1 MGVIAT
7 LLPNPVQLQRIRVAI
22 RDRHEVVACET
33 WSALMDVCE
42 RQSVRVAVVDLFAD
56 GRAAFERVRNLKQ
69 RLPRLTLVVY
79 ITVTSERAHD
89 IFDAGR
95 QGMDALV
102 IADVDDSP
110 RALLAL
116 IELAESKNLG
126 SVVRRSLDG
135 VDRGRGRRHPAGD
148 HAGA

>member
-1 MGVIAT
+1 MGVIAA
-7 LLPNPVQLQRIRVAI
+7 LLPNVGHLQRLRTAI
-22 RDRHEVVACET
+22 RDRHEIAACDDWAVLLET
-33 WSALMDVCE
+33 CE
-42 RQSVRVAVVDLFAD
+42 AGPVRVAVIDLFAN
-56 GRAAFERVRNLKQ
+56 GRAAFEQVRNLKQ

-79 ITVTSERAHD
+79 IAVTPERAHD

-135 VDRGRGRRHPAGD
+135 VDA
-148 HAGA
+148 AAV